1 MKTLK
6 TIGIWKALRFLWFSW
21 YSWLLHVSL
30 PPVRVWLLRLA
41 GAHVGRDCVFF
52 DVRFA
57 NLYHYGFSNVSIGN
71 KCFIGDEV
79 TLDARG
85 GFTLEDHVTLSN
97 GCSIV
102 THINVGF
109 EDHPLQKLYPTKE
122 SRVVIKKGAY
132 IGTGAIILPGVTIG
146 RESVVAAGAVV
157 TKNVPAHVMVAG
169 VPAKVKKELV
179 KREGAH

>member
-1 MKTLK
+1 MHDV
-6 TIGIWKALRFLWFSW
+6 TITKALKFVW
-21 YSWLLHVSL
+21 YGLYARLLNNTL
-30 PPVRVWLLRLA
+30 PPIRVVLLRLA
-41 GAHVGRDCVFF
+41 GARVGRDTVIFN
-52 DVRFA
+52 VRWA
-57 NLYHYGFSNVSIGN
+57 NLFHYGFSNVSIGN

-109 EDHPLQKLYPTKE
+109 EDHPLQTLYPTKE
-122 SRVVIKKGAY
+122 SRVLIKRGAY

-157 TKNVPAHVMVAG
+157 TKNVPDHVMVAG
-169 VPAKVKKELV
+169 VPAVKKKQV
-179 KREGAH
+179 A

>member
-1 MKTLK
+1 MHEVTVA
-6 TIGIWKALRFLWFSW
+6 KALKFVWFGLCAR
-21 YSWLLHVSL
+21 LLNNTL
-30 PPVRVWLLRLA
+30 PPIRVALLRLA
-41 GAHVGRDCVFF
+41 GASVGRDTVIFN
-52 DVRFA
+52 VRWA
-57 NLYHYGFSNVSIGN
+57 NLFHYGFSRVKIGN

-97 GCSIV
+97 GCSMV

-122 SRVVIKKGAY
+122 ARVLIKRGAY

-157 TKNVPAHVMVAG
+157 TKNVPDHVMVAG
-169 VPAKVKKELV
+169 MPAHVKKKL
-179 KREGAH
+179 